1 MTSVSISE
9 KAFRKPSFCLE
20 VFLTGRVLVCW
31 TDSRID
37 VSTVSGIDT
46 VARRIELKTGG
57 AVSCQITERPPDRKE
72 HAFIQQQRFSE
83 SNKALAA
90 RSSAPK
96 TRPKVALQPPAPPPE
111 INDTILWHVQCS
123 ILDELDAS
131 LKSVPS
137 ASHVFILY
145 CRDRMSLATMS
156 RQHGWPYRTLRKR
169 KAALE
174 VFLKDKFNLTLE
186 AFFVDR
192 SIFGAAERQMRDRR
206 ARHISARA
214 LGDSDQAEEDT

>member
-1 MTSVSISE
+1 MTAISISN
-9 KAFRKPSFCLE
+9 KAFHKAAFCLE

-90 RSSAPK
+90 GSSAPK
-96 TRPKVALQPPAPPPE
+96 TRPKETLQPPAPPPE
-111 INDTILWHVQCS
+111 INDTARS
-123 ILDELDAS
+123 
-131 LKSVPS
+131 
-137 ASHVFILY
+137 
-145 CRDRMSLATMS
+145 S
-156 RQHGWPYRTLRKR
+156 RTSGPFRYRC
-169 KAALE
+169 E
-174 VFLKDKFNLTLE
+174 YE
-186 AFFVDR
+186 
-192 SIFGAAERQMRDRR
+192 
-206 ARHISARA
+206 
-214 LGDSDQAEEDT
+214 